1 MPSAVIVAADT
12 AATSRSALTEVG
24 NSPKPAKRTPPVG
37 QKSVFMAPKRPRPV
51 TRVSRQNSDLS
62 VINDGLVCSKCHSAI
77 PYTSTYV
84 KLKPC
89 GCSVC
94 LECLINS
101 HAARGSCLLRCCEM
115 PVVSHRFID
124 AERVPRKE
132 EVLASTE
139 GDSEKGVDLAL
150 ERPYEHM
157 MRTELPSFQRIEGDK
172 IVMVLH
178 CSYLCEKLPTFMVK
192 TLH

>member
-1 MPSAVIVAADT
+1 MTPILLAFLILINHDGRHAAVTPHHTNHHLASAVLPN
-12 AATSRSALTEVG
+12 RS
-24 NSPKPAKRTPPVG
+24 KPAKRTPPVG

-62 VINDGLVCSKCHSAI
+62 VIDNGLVCSKCHSAI

-132 EVLASTE
+132 EVLASTH
-139 GDSEKGVDLAL
+139 GRRLRKRS
-150 ERPYEHM
+150 RFNP
-157 MRTELPSFQRIEGDK
+157 
-172 IVMVLH
+172 
-178 CSYLCEKLPTFMVK
+178 
-192 TLH
+192 

>member
-1 MPSAVIVAADT
+1 M
-12 AATSRSALTEVG
+12 
-24 NSPKPAKRTPPVG
+24 
-37 QKSVFMAPKRPRPV
+37 
-51 TRVSRQNSDLS
+51 VSN
-62 VINDGLVCSKCHSAI
+62 
-77 PYTSTYV
+77 
-84 KLKPC
+84 
-89 GCSVC
+89 
-94 LECLINS
+94 
-101 HAARGSCLLRCCEM
+101 
-115 PVVSHRFID
+115 RFID

-139 GDSEKGVDLAL
+139 GNPEEGVDLTL
-150 ERPYEHM
+150 ERPNEQLM